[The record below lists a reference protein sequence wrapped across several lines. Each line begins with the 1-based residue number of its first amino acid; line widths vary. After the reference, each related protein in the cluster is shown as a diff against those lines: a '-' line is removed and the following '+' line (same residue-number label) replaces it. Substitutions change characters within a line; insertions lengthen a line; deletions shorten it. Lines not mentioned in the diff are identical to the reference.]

1 MSDVQ
6 KPEEVNEK
14 ETSKKEATPTQ
25 KEAKKESFYS
35 DPLFWVRVGAAIIL
49 AMVLIT
55 YFFFSE

>member
-1 MSDVQ
+1 MGNVQ
-6 KPEEVNEK
+6 KLKEAHEE
-14 ETSKKEATPTQ
+14 ETSKKGAASPQ
-25 KEAKKESFYS
+25 KEAKKEAFYA